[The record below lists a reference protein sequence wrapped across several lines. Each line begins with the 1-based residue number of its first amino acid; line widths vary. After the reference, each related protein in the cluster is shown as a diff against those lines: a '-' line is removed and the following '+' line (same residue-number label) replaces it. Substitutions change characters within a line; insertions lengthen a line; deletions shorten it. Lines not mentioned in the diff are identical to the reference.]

1 MRCMTWIC
9 VIIQLWHSFNYPS
22 LQHILITR
30 RISRHRWDRS
40 DVMSGSRIRILEK
53 IWFAGREPF
62 PARSQPQFLFSI
74 DRVLVLFCMWEEI
87 WLWSELNEKR
97 KITPLL
103 WQQLLFHLKISPKI
117 FLFSSFFSLPFLCFC
132 LTFVC
137 VENVRKKKN
146 FPFFLLLNVE
156 KMKKKKNR
164 ESIYTPK
171 HKCKPCRRRHRIP
184 FHSHP
189 FHPEIIPCPTHPRTW
204 T

>member
-9 VIIQLWHSFNYPS
+9 VIIQLGHSFNYPS

-137 VENVRKKKN
+137 VENVRKKKKN
-146 FPFFLLLNVE
+146 FLFFFFLMSR
-156 KMKKKKNR
+156 KWKKKKQR
-164 ESIYTPK
+164 IYIHTK
-171 HKCKPCRRRHRIP
+171 
-184 FHSHP
+184 
-189 FHPEIIPCPTHPRTW
+189 T
-204 T
+204 